1 MRPNVPG
8 SSRPEIV
15 VGTVLMN
22 RRQSDIP
29 ESYSFNCADI
39 LSTECLKCSP
49 IRATLVHGNYLA
61 LAVPFTFSK

>member
-1 MRPNVPG
+1 
-8 SSRPEIV
+8 
-15 VGTVLMN
+15 MN